1 MSDANQSAFP
11 PPNSPAEFFELLTMT
26 HQNGIRK

>member
-1 MSDANQSAFP
+1 MSVANQRAFP
-11 PPNSPAEFFELLTMT
+11 PPNRPAELFELLTMT